1 MGDPIDMYDEDGTV
15 YAVYEN
21 EDGETYEEVYGYLD
35 SEDDSDAGTVD
46 VSGDYDG

>member
-1 MGDPIDMYDEDGTV
+1 MGEPIEMYDENGLV

-35 SEDDSDAGTVD
+35 PNVDSDAGTID
-46 VSGDYDG
+46 HSGDYGG